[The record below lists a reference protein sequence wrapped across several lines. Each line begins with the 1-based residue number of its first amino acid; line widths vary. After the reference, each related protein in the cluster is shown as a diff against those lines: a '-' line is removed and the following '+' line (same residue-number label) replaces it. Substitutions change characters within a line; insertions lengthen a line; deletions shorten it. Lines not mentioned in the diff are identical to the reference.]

1 MAAYVSNYDPAR
13 TLQFEIPKFYMIR
26 KFLLF
31 ILSHTGPSSWV
42 YCQGVMSVSE
52 QKKVK
57 RRNTVEDL
65 RISPELRLCPKFD
78 SVSIADF
85 PVAPR
90 GEMGVRVL
98 DNCAE
103 EHIM

>member
-1 MAAYVSNYDPAR
+1 MSA
-13 TLQFEIPKFYMIR
+13 
-26 KFLLF
+26 LLNLHAF
-31 ILSHTGPSSWV
+31 GFRLFFSIVSHTGPNSRA
-42 YCQGVMSVSE
+42 YCQGVIFVPE
-52 QKKVK
+52 QNEKK
-57 RRNTVEDL
+57 RRNTAEDL

-78 SVSIADF
+78 PVSIADF